1 MSRGLVVAAL
11 VGACAAPAGAVDLPV
26 GTTLA
31 VRLTT
36 RVSSHASR
44 PGDFVGAVLIAP
56 VEIDDQTAL
65 PAGSALPGI
74 VRETGR
80 RAGRASLRLDFPEVV
95 DGSGRIL
102 PIRTR
107 VLAVDDSR
115 ESVAPDGRI
124 VGLKPIRPMPS
135 RFVALLMLASY
146 AHPVA
151 LVSLEAGRLAIRAA
165 ERPAIDYPPGVELT
179 LALEAPLA
187 IEREAAPAAP
197 SEVDPALAT
206 LARTLPFRTRAARL
220 QRESDLTNVLL
231 VGSRAEVENA
241 FVEAGWTRA
250 RPMGLRA
257 RFRGLL
263 ALATKRAYKPAP
275 VSRLELES
283 RPPDMVFEK
292 QNNTLT
298 KRHHVRIWLRSEGHD
313 GEPVWLG
320 AATHDIG
327 LNFDRR
333 DRIITHRIEPHI
345 DRERDKIVNDLEVT
359 GRVVTAA
366 LVDRPDVPLR
376 SRNATGDAWE
386 TDGRMAVVVLR
397 PAPVGPGQ
405 D

>member
-11 VGACAAPAGAVDLPV
+11 ACACAVPAQAVELPA

-31 VRLTT
+31 IRLTT

-56 VEIDDQTAL
+56 VEIDGQAAL

-74 VRETGR
+74 VRETGKQG
-80 RAGRASLRLDFPEVV
+80 GRASLRLDFPELV
-95 DGSGRIL
+95 DESGRAL
-102 PIRTR
+102 AIRAR
-107 VLAVDDSR
+107 VLAVEDSR

-135 RFVALLMLASY
+135 RFVTLLMLASY

-151 LVSLEAGRLAIRAA
+151 LLSFEAGRLAMRAA

-179 LALEAPLA
+179 LALDAPLE
-187 IEREAAPAAP
+187 IQPLMPAAP
-197 SEVDPALAT
+197 PPGPDPALAA
-206 LARTLPFRTRAARL
+206 LARTLTSRTRAARL
-220 QRESDLTNVLL
+220 QRDSDLTNVLL
-231 VGSRAEVENA
+231 VGSRAEVESA

-250 RPMGLRA
+250 RPMCLRA
-257 RFRGLL
+257 RFHGLL
-263 ALATKRAYKPAP
+263 ALATHRAYKPAP

-298 KRHHVRIWLRSEGHD
+298 KRHHVRIWLRSD
-313 GEPVWLG
+313 DRLGEPVWLG
-320 AATHDIG
+320 AATHDVG

-333 DRIITHRIEPHI
+333 DRVITHRIEPRI
-345 DRERDKIVNDLEVT
+345 DRERDKIVNDLELT
-359 GRVVTAA
+359 GRVVTAS
-366 LVDRPDVPLR
+366 LVDRPDVPRR

-397 PAPVGPGQ
+397 PAPAGPGQ

>member
-1 MSRGLVVAAL
+1 VSRGLLVVALA
-11 VGACAAPAGAVDLPV
+11 VACAAPAFAVELPA

-31 VRLTT
+31 IRLTT
-36 RVSSHASR
+36 RVSSQTSR

-56 VEIDDQTAL
+56 VEIDGQPAL
-65 PAGSALPGI
+65 PAGSTLPGV
-74 VRETGR
+74 VRETGKR
-80 RAGRASLRLDFPEVV
+80 EGRASLRLDFPELV
-95 DGSGRIL
+95 DDAGRAL
-102 PIRTR
+102 PMKTR

-115 ESVAPDGRI
+115 ESVAADGRI

-151 LVSLEAGRLAIRAA
+151 LLSFEAGRLAMRAA
-165 ERPAIDYPPGVELT
+165 ERAGIDYPPGVELT
-179 LALEAPLA
+179 LALDGPLEIQPLPA
-187 IEREAAPAAP
+187 QPPREL
-197 SEVDPALAT
+197 DPALVT
-206 LARTLPFRTRAARL
+206 LARTLPLRTRAARL
-220 QRESDLTNVLL
+220 QRDSDLTNLLL
-231 VGSRAEVENA
+231 VGSQAQVENA

-250 RPMGLRA
+250 RPMCLRA
-257 RFRGLL
+257 RLHGLL

-283 RPPDMVFEK
+283 RPPDLVFEK

-298 KRHHVRIWLRSEGHD
+298 KRHHVRIWLRSED
-313 GEPVWLG
+313 TLGEPVWLG

-327 LNFDRR
+327 LNFDRH
-333 DRIITHRIEPHI
+333 DHVITHRIEGHI
-345 DRERDKIVNDLEVT
+345 DRERDKIVNDLALT
-359 GRVVTAA
+359 GRVVTAS
-366 LVDRPDVPLR
+366 LVDRPDAPLR

-397 PAPVGPGQ
+397 RAPAGPGQ